1 MTLAVGTK
9 IDGWCGACKV
19 VIRHTVVAVAEKKI
33 TRVHC
38 NTCGRRHAHRVQP
51 PRARRGTAAVTSRAL
66 KYQELLGGRTQAN
79 STPYSTA
86 ARFRIG
92 ELVSHAAFGLGI
104 VTGARDGIKIDILFA
119 EGAKVL
125 QHGCERSRS

>member
-1 MTLAVGTK
+1 MTLEVGTK
-9 IDGWCGACKV
+9 IDGWCGACKL
-19 VIRHTVVAVAEKKI
+19 VIRHTVVAVTAKKI

-38 NTCGRRHAHRVQP
+38 NTCGKRHAHRVQP
-51 PRARRGTAAVTSRAL
+51 PGARRGTRSATSHAL
-66 KYQELLGGRTQAN
+66 QYEKLLGDRTKAN

-92 ELVSHAAFGLGI
+92 ELVSHADFGLGI

-125 QHGCERSRS
+125 QQGC

>member
-1 MTLAVGTK
+1 MTVALGTK

-19 VIRHTVVAVAEKKI
+19 VIRHTVVAVAAKKI

-51 PRARRGTAAVTSRAL
+51 PGTRQGAASATRHAL
-66 KYQELLGGRTQAN
+66 KYEELLAGRTKAN

-92 ELVSHAAFGLGI
+92 ELVSHAAFGLGV
-104 VTGARDGIKIDILFA
+104 VTASRDGIRIDIVFA
-119 EGAKVL
+119 DGAKVL
-125 QHGCERSRS
+125 QQGC